1 MTLESLVNPFK
12 AVERPIHMFFI
23 GIIYATVAT
32 FLSIIIFKDHSSLVM
47 VFLTVIATIPL
58 MYKTMKM
65 EEEADIKI
73 KDEVKLLKRH
83 AKVIRFLLFMF
94 MGFVVAY
101 SFWYI
106 FLPVDASQ
114 ALFSVQSETIK
125 TINSDIV
132 GDVVSPVAIFM
143 QIFLNN
149 FKVLLFCLLFAFFY
163 GAGAIFI
170 LTWNASVISAAI
182 GDFVKS
188 KLGLYSAAAGTMGVG
203 SYVHAFSSGLLRYSL
218 HGIPEIAAYFI
229 GGLAGGIIS
238 VAMINRDL
246 ETKHFNKILLDS
258 VNLSLIAIFILVIAA
273 LIEVFITPT
282 LF

>member
-1 MTLESLVNPFK
+1 
-12 AVERPIHMFFI
+12 
-23 GIIYATVAT
+23 
-32 FLSIIIFKDHSSLVM
+32 
-47 VFLTVIATIPL
+47 
-58 MYKTMKM
+58 
-65 EEEADIKI
+65 
-73 KDEVKLLKRH
+73 
-83 AKVIRFLLFMF
+83 MF

-106 FLPVDASQ
+106 FLPIDASQ

-125 TINSDIV
+125 TINSDVV

-170 LTWNASVISAAI
+170 LTWNASVISVAI
-182 GDFVKS
+182 GDFVKT
-188 KLGLYSAAAGTMGVG
+188 KLGLYSAAVGTIGVG
-203 SYVHAFSSGLLRYSL
+203 SYVHAFSLGLLRYSL

-238 VAMINRDL
+238 VAMINYDL
-246 ETKHFNKILLDS
+246 ETKHFNHIMLDS
-258 VNLSLIAIFILVIAA
+258 INLSLIAIFFLVVAA
-273 LIEVFITPT
+273 LIEVFITPI